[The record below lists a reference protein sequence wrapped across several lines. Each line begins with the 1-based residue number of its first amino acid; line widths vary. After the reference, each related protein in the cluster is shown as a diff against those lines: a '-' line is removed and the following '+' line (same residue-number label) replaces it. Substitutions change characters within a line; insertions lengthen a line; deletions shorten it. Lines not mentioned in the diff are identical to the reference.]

1 MQETAALS
9 SLGVS
14 FLIVLAVFVIIMIAK
29 GIVVV
34 KQAQV
39 MIIERFGKY
48 LEILNPGIN
57 WIIPIMDKPHLMEW
71 RENREYEDGA
81 GRTRSIPQTSMRD
94 VIDMRETVYDLPR
107 QSVITKDNVG
117 IEINALLYFQITDP
131 LKAAYQVESLP
142 TAIEKLTQTT
152 LRNII
157 GEMDLDQTL
166 TSREIIK
173 SKLQVIL
180 DEATNK
186 WGVKVNRVELQDI
199 IPPAAIREAMEKQ
212 MKAERDRRAMVTE
225 AEGTKTAQI
234 LKAEAIRESE
244 IKKAEGSKQAAIL
257 QAEGIAQAKIKVATA
272 EAESVKI
279 VAGTVAQSSNP
290 ASYMISLKYIEAL
303 TKMTEGKDNKIIYM
317 PYEASNVLGAVAAI
331 KDLTGGAPVA
341 PNGGK

>member
-1 MQETAALS
+1 MEG
-9 SLGVS
+9 LGEIG
-14 FLIVLAVFVIIMIAK
+14 IVFLAVLVFFIIVIITK
-29 GIVVV
+29 GIIVV

-48 LEILNPGIN
+48 LEVLNPGIN

-71 RENREYEDGA
+71 RNSREYVDGS
-81 GRTRSIPQTSMRD
+81 GRTRSVPFMEMRD
-94 VIDMRETVYDLPR
+94 TIDMRETVYDFPR

-166 TSREIIK
+166 TSREIING
-173 SKLQVIL
+173 KLQVIL
-180 DEATNK
+180 DDASNK

-234 LKAEAIRESE
+234 LKAEAVRESE
-244 IKKAEGSKQAAIL
+244 IKKAEGMKQAAIL
-257 QAEGIAQAKIKVATA
+257 QAEGVAEAKIKVANA

-303 TKMTEGKDNKIIYM
+303 SKMTEGKDNKVIYM
-317 PYEASNVLGAVAAI
+317 PYEASNVLGAVAAV
-331 KDLTGGAPVA
+331 KDLTGGTAAV
-341 PNGGK
+341 NGK

>member
-1 MQETAALS
+1 METVTNLGLLFIAAFIIF
-9 SLGVS
+9 VV
-14 FLIVLAVFVIIMIAK
+14 VLVVKGLVI
-29 GIVVV
+29 V

-39 MIIERFGKY
+39 VIIERFGKY
-48 LEILNPGIN
+48 CKLLSPGIN
-57 WIIPIMDKPHLMEW
+57 WIVPVIDEPHEMEW
-71 RENREYEDGA
+71 RNSREYTDA
-81 GRTRSIPQTSMRD
+81 TGRTRSVPYMELRNT
-94 VIDMRETVYDLPR
+94 IDMRETVYDFPR

-131 LKAAYQVESLP
+131 LKAAYKVESLP

-166 TSREIIK
+166 TSREIIN

-180 DEATNK
+180 DDASNK

-234 LKAEAIRESE
+234 LKAEAVRESE
-244 IKKAEGSKQAAIL
+244 IKKAEGGKQAAIL
-257 QAEGIAQAKIKVATA
+257 QAEGVAEAKIKVAQA

-279 VAGTVAQSSNP
+279 VANTVAQSSNP

-303 TKMTEGKDNKIIYM
+303 SKMTEGKDNKIIYM
-317 PYEASNVLGAVAAI
+317 PYEASNVLGAVAAV
-331 KDLTGGAPVA
+331 KDLTGGINATQS
-341 PNGGK
+341 K

>member
-1 MQETAALS
+1 MTETAGN
-9 SLGVS
+9 LGLI
-14 FLIVLAVFVIIMIAK
+14 FLIAFIFFVIVIVAK
-29 GIVVV
+29 GIVIV

-39 MIIERFGKY
+39 VIIERFGKY
-48 LEILNPGIN
+48 LETLTPGIN

-71 RENREYEDGA
+71 RNSREYLDA
-81 GRTRSIPQTSMRD
+81 SGRTRTVPFMEMRGT
-94 VIDMRETVYDLPR
+94 IDMRETVYDFPR
-107 QSVITKDNVG
+107 QNVITKDNVG

-131 LKAAYQVESLP
+131 IKAAYKVESLP

-166 TSREIIK
+166 TSREIINT
-173 SKLQVIL
+173 KLQVIL
-180 DEATNK
+180 DDASNK

-199 IPPAAIREAMEKQ
+199 IPPTAIREAMEKQ
-212 MKAERDRRAMVTE
+212 MKAERDRRAVILE
-225 AEGTKTAQI
+225 AEGSKSSRI
-234 LKAEAIRESE
+234 LQAEGIRESE
-244 IKKAEGSKQAAIL
+244 IKKAEGMKQAAIL
-257 QAEGIAQAKIKVATA
+257 QAEGIAEAKIKVAQA

-279 VAGTVAQSSNP
+279 VASTVAQSSNP

-331 KDLTGGAPVA
+331 KDLTGGVPA
-341 PNGGK
+341 K

>member
-1 MQETAALS
+1 MEG
-9 SLGVS
+9 LGEIG
-14 FLIVLAVFVIIMIAK
+14 IVFLAVLVFFIIVIIAK
-29 GIVVV
+29 GIIVV

-48 LEILNPGIN
+48 LEVLNPGIN

-71 RENREYEDGA
+71 RNSREYVDGS
-81 GRTRSIPQTSMRD
+81 GRTRSVPFMEMRD
-94 VIDMRETVYDLPR
+94 TIDMRETVYDFPR

-166 TSREIIK
+166 TSREIING
-173 SKLQVIL
+173 KLQVIL
-180 DEATNK
+180 DDASNK

-225 AEGTKTAQI
+225 AEGTKPAQI
-234 LKAEAIRESE
+234 LKAEAVRESE
-244 IKKAEGSKQAAIL
+244 IKKAEGMKQAAIL
-257 QAEGIAQAKIKVATA
+257 QAEGVAEAKIKVANA

-303 TKMTEGKDNKIIYM
+303 SKMTEGKDNKVIYM
-317 PYEASNVLGAVAAI
+317 PYEASNVLGAVAAV
-331 KDLTGGAPVA
+331 KDLTGGTAAV
-341 PNGGK
+341 NGK

>member
-1 MQETAALS
+1 MELS
-9 SLGVS
+9 MT
-14 FLIVLAVFVIIMIAK
+14 FLIVFFVFVIVIISK
-29 GIVVV
+29 GLVIV

-48 LEILNPGIN
+48 VETLTPGIN

-71 RENREYEDGA
+71 RDNREYMDNA
-81 GRTRSIPQTSMRD
+81 GRVRSVPYTEMRD

-131 LKAAYQVESLP
+131 VNAAYKVESLP

-234 LKAEAIRESE
+234 LKAEAVRESE
-244 IKKAEGSKQAAIL
+244 IKKAEGMKQAAIL
-257 QAEGIAQAKIKVATA
+257 QAEGISEAKIKVAQA
-272 EAESVKI
+272 EAEAVKI
-279 VAGTVAQSSNP
+279 VAATVSQSSNP

-331 KDLTGGAPVA
+331 KDLTGGNPAQTA
-341 PNGGK
+341 GK

>member
-1 MQETAALS
+1 MTELS
-9 SLGVS
+9 IT
-14 FLIVLAVFVIIMIAK
+14 FLVAFVFFVIVIIAK
-29 GIVVV
+29 GIVIV

-39 MIIERFGKY
+39 VIIERFGKY
-48 LEILNPGIN
+48 VETLTPGIN

-71 RENREYEDGA
+71 RDNREYMDGA
-81 GRTRSIPQTSMRD
+81 GRVRSVPYTEMRD

-131 LKAAYQVESLP
+131 VNAAYKVESLP

-234 LKAEAIRESE
+234 LKAEAVRESE
-244 IKKAEGSKQAAIL
+244 IKKAEGMKQAAIL
-257 QAEGIAQAKIKVATA
+257 QAEGISEAKIKVAQA
-272 EAESVKI
+272 EAEAVKI
-279 VAGTVAQSSNP
+279 VASTVSQSSNP

-331 KDLTGGAPVA
+331 KDLTGGVPTAS
-341 PNGGK
+341 K

>member
-1 MQETAALS
+1 MEGLGEIGLVFLAAF
-9 SLGVS
+9 V
-14 FLIVLAVFVIIMIAK
+14 FFIIVIIAK
-29 GIVVV
+29 GIIVV

-48 LEILNPGIN
+48 LEVLNPGIN

-71 RENREYEDGA
+71 RNSREFVDGA
-81 GRTRSIPQTSMRD
+81 GRTRSVPFMEMRD
-94 VIDMRETVYDLPR
+94 TIDMRETVYDFPR

-166 TSREIIK
+166 TSREIING
-173 SKLQVIL
+173 KLQVIL
-180 DEATNK
+180 DDASNK

-234 LKAEAIRESE
+234 LKAEAVRESE
-244 IKKAEGSKQAAIL
+244 IKKAEGMKQAAIL
-257 QAEGIAQAKIKVATA
+257 QAEGVAEAKIKVANA

-303 TKMTEGKDNKIIYM
+303 SKMTEGKDNKVIYM

-331 KDLTGGAPVA
+331 KDLTGGTAAV
-341 PNGGK
+341 NGK

>member
-1 MQETAALS
+1 MQIND
-9 SLGVS
+9 LGVVLLLA
-14 FLIVLAVFVIIMIAK
+14 LIVFIIVIITK
-29 GIVVV
+29 GIVIV

-39 MIIERFGKY
+39 IIIERFGKY
-48 LEILNPGIN
+48 LQILTPGIN

-71 RENREYEDGA
+71 RENRDYMDGS
-81 GRTRSIPQTSMRD
+81 GRVRSVPITEMRN

-131 LKAAYQVESLP
+131 INAAYKVESLP

-234 LKAEAIRESE
+234 LKAEAVRESE
-244 IKKAEGSKQAAIL
+244 IKKAEGMKQAAIL
-257 QAEGIAQAKIKVATA
+257 EAEGISQAKIKVAQA
-272 EAESVKI
+272 EAEAVKI
-279 VAGTVAQSSNP
+279 VASTVAQSSNP

-331 KDLTGGAPVA
+331 KDLTGGVPAA
-341 PNGGK
+341 K

>member
-1 MQETAALS
+1 MTELS
-9 SLGVS
+9 IT
-14 FLIVLAVFVIIMIAK
+14 FLVAFVFFVIVIIAK
-29 GIVVV
+29 GIVIV

-39 MIIERFGKY
+39 VIIERFGKY
-48 LEILNPGIN
+48 VGTLTPGIN

-71 RENREYEDGA
+71 RDNREYMDGS
-81 GRTRSIPQTSMRD
+81 GRVRSVPYTEMRD

-131 LKAAYQVESLP
+131 VNAAYKVESLP

-234 LKAEAIRESE
+234 LKAEAVRESE
-244 IKKAEGSKQAAIL
+244 IKKAEGLKQAAIL
-257 QAEGIAQAKIKVATA
+257 QAEGISQAKIKVATA
-272 EAESVKI
+272 EAEAVKI
-279 VAGTVAQSSNP
+279 VAATVSQSSNP

-331 KDLTGGAPVA
+331 KDLTGGTPAA
-341 PNGGK
+341 GK

>member
-1 MQETAALS
+1 MEG
-9 SLGVS
+9 LGQIGMV
-14 FLIVLAVFVIIMIAK
+14 FLAVLVFFIIVIIAK
-29 GIVVV
+29 GIIVV

-48 LEILNPGIN
+48 LEVLNPGIN

-71 RENREYEDGA
+71 RNSREYVDGS
-81 GRTRSIPQTSMRD
+81 GRTRSVPFMEMRD
-94 VIDMRETVYDLPR
+94 TIDMRETVYDFPR
-107 QSVITKDNVG
+107 QNVITKDNVG

-166 TSREIIK
+166 TSREIING
-173 SKLQVIL
+173 KLQVIL
-180 DEATNK
+180 DDASNK

-234 LKAEAIRESE
+234 LKAEAVRESE
-244 IKKAEGSKQAAIL
+244 IKKAEGMKQAAIL
-257 QAEGIAQAKIKVATA
+257 QAEGVAEAKIKVANA

-303 TKMTEGKDNKIIYM
+303 SKMTEGKDNKVIYM
-317 PYEASNVLGAVAAI
+317 PYEASNVLGAVAAV
-331 KDLTGGAPVA
+331 KDLTGGTAAV
-341 PNGGK
+341 NGK

>member
-1 MQETAALS
+1 MEIN
-9 SLGVS
+9 SLGS
-14 FLIVLAVFVIIMIAK
+14 LFLLAFVFFVIVIIAK
-29 GIVVV
+29 GIVIVR
-34 KQAQV
+34 QAQV

-48 LEILNPGIN
+48 LETLTPGIN
-57 WIIPIMDKPHLMEW
+57 WIIPIMDKPHLMQW
-71 RENREYEDGA
+71 RENRDYMDGS
-81 GRTRSIPQTSMRD
+81 GRVRSVPVTEMRD

-107 QSVITKDNVG
+107 QSVITKDNVS

-131 LKAAYQVESLP
+131 VNAAYKVESLP

-152 LRNII
+152 LRNIT

-199 IPPAAIREAMEKQ
+199 IPPAGIREAMEKQ

-234 LKAEAIRESE
+234 LKAEAVRESE
-244 IKKAEGSKQAAIL
+244 IKKAEGMKQAAIL
-257 QAEGIAQAKIKVATA
+257 QAEGISEAKIKVAQA
-272 EAESVKI
+272 EAEAVKI
-279 VAGTVAQSSNP
+279 VSSTVAQSSNP

-331 KDLTGGAPVA
+331 KDLTGGVPAA
-341 PNGGK
+341 K

>member
-1 MQETAALS
+1 MTELS
-9 SLGVS
+9 IT
-14 FLIVLAVFVIIMIAK
+14 FLVAFVFFVIVIIAK
-29 GIVVV
+29 GIVIV

-48 LEILNPGIN
+48 VGTLTPGIN

-71 RENREYEDGA
+71 RDNREYMDGS
-81 GRTRSIPQTSMRD
+81 GRVRSVPYTEMRD

-131 LKAAYQVESLP
+131 VNAAYKVESLP

-234 LKAEAIRESE
+234 LKAEAVRESE
-244 IKKAEGSKQAAIL
+244 IKKAEGLKQAAIL
-257 QAEGIAQAKIKVATA
+257 QAEGISQAKIKVATA
-272 EAESVKI
+272 EAEAVKI
-279 VAGTVAQSSNP
+279 VAATVSQSSNP

-331 KDLTGGAPVA
+331 KDLTGGAPA
-341 PNGGK
+341 AGK

>member
-1 MQETAALS
+1 MEG
-9 SLGVS
+9 LGQIGMV
-14 FLIVLAVFVIIMIAK
+14 FLAVLVFFIIVIIAK
-29 GIVVV
+29 GIIVV

-48 LEILNPGIN
+48 LEVLNPGIN

-71 RENREYEDGA
+71 RNSREYVDGS
-81 GRTRSIPQTSMRD
+81 GRTRSVPFMEMRD
-94 VIDMRETVYDLPR
+94 TIDMRETVYDFPR

-166 TSREIIK
+166 TSREIING
-173 SKLQVIL
+173 KLQVIL
-180 DEATNK
+180 DDASNK

-234 LKAEAIRESE
+234 LKAEAVRESE
-244 IKKAEGSKQAAIL
+244 IKKAEGMKQAAIL
-257 QAEGIAQAKIKVATA
+257 QAEGVAEAKIKVANA

-303 TKMTEGKDNKIIYM
+303 SKMTEGKDNKVIYM
-317 PYEASNVLGAVAAI
+317 PYEASNVLGAVAAV
-331 KDLTGGAPVA
+331 KDLTGGTAAV
-341 PNGGK
+341 NGK

>member
-1 MQETAALS
+1 MND
-9 SLGVS
+9 LGVM
-14 FLIVLAVFVIIMIAK
+14 FLSIFILFVIVLIAK
-29 GIVVV
+29 GIVIVR
-34 KQAQV
+34 QAQV

-48 LEILNPGIN
+48 LQVLTPGIN
-57 WIIPIMDKPHLMEW
+57 WIIPIMDRPHQMEW
-71 RENREYEDGA
+71 RENRDYVDGA
-81 GRTRSIPQTSMRD
+81 GRVRSVPITEMRD
-94 VIDMRETVYDLPR
+94 V
-107 QSVITKDNVG
+107 
-117 IEINALLYFQITDP
+117 INALLYFQITDP
-131 LKAAYQVESLP
+131 INAAYKVESLP

-234 LKAEAIRESE
+234 LKAEAVRESE
-244 IKKAEGSKQAAIL
+244 IKKAEGMKQAAIL
-257 QAEGIAQAKIKVATA
+257 EAEGVSEAKIKVAQA
-272 EAESVKI
+272 EAEAVKI
-279 VAGTVAQSSNP
+279 VASTVAQSSNP

-331 KDLTGGAPVA
+331 KDLTGGVPAA
-341 PNGGK
+341 K